1 MNTCCERCDAEI
13 EQEELDYW
21 GGHATLCQRCYA
33 EQEYVFDMMH
43 EAQQRHNKMGEAQR
57 ENHNSLSV

>member
-21 GGHATLCQRCYA
+21 GGQATLCQRCYA
-33 EQEYVFDMMH
+33 EQEYVWEMAH
-43 EAQQRHNKMGEAQR
+43 EAQQRRR
-57 ENHNSLSV
+57 EERSEP